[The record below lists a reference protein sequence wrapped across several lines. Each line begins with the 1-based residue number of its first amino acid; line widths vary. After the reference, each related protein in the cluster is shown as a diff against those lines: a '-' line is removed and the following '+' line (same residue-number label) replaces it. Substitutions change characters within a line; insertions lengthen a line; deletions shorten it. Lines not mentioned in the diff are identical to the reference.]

1 MDLEPQSGVHHH
13 VVLPSWLLP
22 SWLLPHQSDPI
33 IADRPQV
40 FLHALVTDDSNCL
53 HVRHLLSL
61 LRSSSKSSAFSR
73 TCGYLPAYAVTAH
86 WLHPDVDC
94 WSMPCRWR
102 RGLRTLQCLRRPAG
116 IGTPQPL
123 LLSWCAVLCV
133 NVHKQTHSTFV
144 DGLNHTHR
152 CMSWH
157 PARQLCM
164 CKRVCSDNGQ
174 LASVAPVAVATP
186 CTDSSRCHGR
196 LYQMCHHLSAT
207 QVRKASLGLLNEA
220 FLS

>member
-22 SWLLPHQSDPI
+22 SWLLPHQSDPS

-73 TCGYLPAYAVTAH
+73 TCGCLPAYAVTAH

-133 NVHKQTHSTFV
+133 MYTSKPTSPLWMVSITHTDACLGTLPGHCACANVFV
-144 DGLNHTHR
+144 RMMGSLPLLLLLRSLLH
-152 CMSWH
+152 
-157 PARQLCM
+157 AQIQ
-164 CKRVCSDNGQ
+164 G
-174 LASVAPVAVATP
+174 
-186 CTDSSRCHGR
+186 RCHGR